1 MRCVQKETG
10 STATKI
16 VNFGFLGQMRL
27 NSHVKLWQS
36 VYIQQEVE

>member
-1 MRCVQKETG
+1 MRAEGNRQYCY
-10 STATKI
+10 KI